1 MDKAKA
7 IVEADPAFAAS
18 KEIEQVLW
26 KPCFYKRI
34 EDFRRRIRK
43 VCDSALVP
51 CAVLNADSNLSVPTV
66 RDGACCRPQRPRAL
80 CARVG

>member
-1 MDKAKA
+1 MEKAKVIA
-7 IVEADPAFAAS
+7 EVNPAFAAA

-43 VCDSALVP
+43 VLHCYI
-51 CAVLNADSNLSVPTV
+51 V
-66 RDGACCRPQRPRAL
+66 RS
-80 CARVG
+80 ARVFSSF